1 MFFET
6 PKNID
11 FAGYADDNAPYTC
24 SLNIE
29 VVLENL
35 QGELVQLF

>member
-11 FAGYADDNAPYTC
+11 FAGNADGNTPYTC
-24 SLNIE
+24 SLNIDE
-29 VVLENL
+29 VLESL
-35 QGELVQLF
+35 